1 MRDNVII
8 IAASD
13 KYSKPHSSRRDFF
26 SGFTRSVGDDIN
38 FLRRN

>member
-8 IAASD
+8 IAVSD
-13 KYSKPHSSRRDFF
+13 KYSKPHSTRLDFS

-38 FLRRN
+38 FFTA